1 MSKKQYILM
10 VLEALENDRPL
21 AKDLKRF
28 VLLDKFDSDALTEL
42 TQILRQTI
50 NTVQTAE
57 AREKM
62 EKSIQILEKIQEA
75 EGESLIQDQAE
86 LKELEDSLRNI

>member
-10 VLEALENDRPL
+10 ILDALENDRPL

-28 VLLDKFDSDALTEL
+28 VLLDKFDNEALTQL
-42 TQILRQTI
+42 TQILKQ
-50 NTVQTAE
+50 TVQTVQTQE

-75 EGESLIQDQAE
+75 EGDSLIQDQAE
-86 LKELEDSLRNI
+86 LKELENSLRNI